1 MSLEDWYSSR
11 AELYTQFKFWL
22 LILQLELAV
31 LVYVRTIRERYFK
44 LYVDAPAKIA
54 PWFFALDHT
63 NYARWIPVHLKDMVT
78 LKEVHP
84 KRF

>member
-11 AELYTQFKFWL
+11 ADLYTQFKFWL

-44 LYVDAPAKIA
+44 LYVDALTEINCSLVLGVGP
-54 PWFFALDHT
+54 H
-63 NYARWIPVHLKDMVT
+63 YARWLPVHLRDMVS
-78 LKEVHP
+78 LKDVHP